1 MINSFDD
8 LSCSPCIYL
17 LSVNKL
23 TKQLVLANSEKA
35 EVEKEVDELRQT
47 FRDLKQ
53 KHEKLVLDNEGHVTQ
68 EDHINKMADLKR

>member
-1 MINSFDD
+1 MYVS
-8 LSCSPCIYL
+8 L

-35 EVEKEVDELRQT
+35 EAEKELDELRQK

-53 KHEKLVLDNEGHVTQ
+53 KQEKLVLDSEGHVTQ